1 MAAAIREPPADGA
14 DCARNV
20 DVDAATVAAVA
31 GQNLVV
37 VVVAAA
43 DPVGIGRRR
52 KMRRRNWD
60 LSSGYPRTDG
70 DDAADGICWDARLT
84 TTTTPRSSVGFYR
97 GAAAENAAAESAAA
111 DGDGGDESAMNES
124 VVAVGVDSDY

>member
-84 TTTTPRSSVGFYR
+84 TTTTPRSSVVFYR
-97 GAAAENAAAESAAA
+97 GAAAESAAA
-111 DGDGGDESAMNES
+111 DGDGGDENAMNES